1 MILLQVAPNPLD
13 FLEPGAISLL
23 IAYLFFSIA
32 TVITAFVKGW
42 VVPKFIYDRAV
53 ERGDKAVDAIERLT
67 DAIEELTREVRY
79 SKGDR

>member
-1 MILLQVAPNPLD
+1 MFFQDIAPNPLD
-13 FLEPGAISLL
+13 FLEPGAVSLL
-23 IAYLFFSIA
+23 IAYLFASIA

-67 DAIEELTREVRY
+67 NAVEELTREVRY
-79 SKGDR
+79 SKGDK